1 MRPACVV
8 VIFACA
14 LAACSDS
21 RPSPPAS
28 LETGAASPS
37 AASGTPALSAP
48 CPGVVKNREL
58 PSWARTPGFRKG
70 ARPNHVIGVNKKLA
84 GVLFGYPLYAP
95 PRPGKSNKI
104 LWIVREST
112 LKTTS
117 TLTIKAS
124 LREAPELAVT
134 RSVLYRPGSSGLDLP
149 RAGCW
154 RFEISWDGGADVVT
168 IPYAAP

>member
-14 LAACSDS
+14 LAVSACSDA

-28 LETGAASPS
+28 RETGAASC
-37 AASGTPALSAP
+37 PA
-48 CPGVVKNREL
+48 VVKNREL

-70 ARPNHVIGVNKKLA
+70 AKPNHVIGVNKKLA

-117 TLTIKAS
+117 TLTIRAS

-154 RFEISWDGGADVVT
+154 TFEISWDGGADVVT
-168 IPYAAP
+168 LPYLAP